1 MSSVVWNYFKKIDKQ
16 NVSCNLCGKTYKSS
30 GNTTNLS
37 THLKTKHYHAFM
49 QLKNTNIG
57 TKDSI
62 NITPRNSGRKRIR
75 TSSPISSA
83 SSELLTTSDV
93 TETETVFAELSVSGI
108 LDDDAGVS
116 ILFIY
121 N

>member
-1 MSSVVWNYFKKIDKQ
+1 
-16 NVSCNLCGKTYKSS
+16 
-30 GNTTNLS
+30 
-37 THLKTKHYHAFM
+37 M

-57 TKDSI
+57 TKESI

-83 SSELLTTSDV
+83 SSTFTTSDDI
-93 TETETVFAELSVSGI
+93 TETETVFAEFSESGI

-116 ILFIY
+116 ILFMY